1 MSRLFLFAALTF
13 ALTGCES
20 LFFYPQ
26 RPLRPNPHLAKVRH
40 AEVGLTTA
48 DGLHLHGWRLLPPA
62 EEPPRAT
69 ILFFHGNAENIS
81 THVNSVLWLALAG
94 YQVVLFDYRG
104 YGRSEGKPTL
114 AGVHQD
120 GEAALAWVRTLDGV
134 DPARLVVYGQ
144 SIGGAIAT
152 YAVACTPATERVRAL
167 IVESCFA
174 SYRDIFRQKLA
185 HFFLTW
191 PLQYPLSLPIRDDLS
206 PERWIDRVSPTPL
219 LLVHGDHDSII
230 PVAESRRL
238 FARAR
243 EPKALWIAPGAG
255 HIGAFADPVLRQRL
269 LVFLATATT
278 QDRGRA
284 NATEAESHARQAPKI
299 CTGATH

>member
-1 MSRLFLFAALTF
+1 MRHLLLLSTLAL
-13 ALTGCES
+13 ALIGCES

-26 RPLRPNPHLAKVRH
+26 RTLRPNPHLSRITH
-40 AEVGLTTA
+40 EEIELTTP
-48 DGLHLHGWRLLPPA
+48 DGLRLHGWRLSPPTA
-62 EEPPRAT
+62 PPQAT

-114 AGVHQD
+114 AGVNQD
-120 GEAALAWVRTLDGV
+120 GTAALAWVRTLDGV

-144 SIGGAIAT
+144 SIGGAVAT
-152 YAVACTPATERVRAL
+152 YAVARAPGVPRVRAL
-167 IVESCFA
+167 VVESCFA

-191 PLQYPLSLPIRDDLS
+191 PLQFPLSWSIRDDLS
-206 PERWIDRVSPTPL
+206 PERWIDRISPTPL
-219 LLVHGDHDSII
+219 LLVHGDHDRIV

-238 FARAR
+238 YARAR
-243 EPKALWIAPGAG
+243 QPKALWVAPGAG
-255 HIGAFADPVLRQRL
+255 HIGAFADAALRQRL
-269 LVFLATATT
+269 LAYLAAATT
-278 QDRGRA
+278 AARESTGRA
-284 NATEAESHARQAPKI
+284 AQRTASKK
-299 CTGATH
+299 